1 MSETAHEPTMEEIL
15 ASIRRIIS
23 EDDAPEDKAQPA
35 PEPEPVAA
43 APAPEPEPE
52 ITFEPEPEPEPVFE
66 TAMEEDEDDVLE
78 LTTPVASRPVM
89 SIGDIDAFDPAP
101 APTPVAA
108 PVAAPKPVYDT
119 AAHLVSE
126 RTVQSAVSAF
136 GQLTSASLLPREGRT
151 IEDLLTEILR
161 PMLQSWLDGNLPGIV
176 ETAVREEVER
186 LARQA
191 RR

>member
-23 EDDAPEDKAQPA
+23 EDDAPEEKAK
-35 PEPEPVAA
+35 PEPEPEVVAA
-43 APAPEPEPE
+43 APEPE
-52 ITFEPEPEPEPVFE
+52 ITFDPEPEDEPEIE
-66 TAMEEDEDDVLE
+66 MEAEEDDVLE
-78 LTTPVASRPVM
+78 LTTPVAAPKPAL
-89 SIGDIDAFDPAP
+89 SIGDIDAFDPDPVPAP
-101 APTPVAA
+101 APKPA
-108 PVAAPKPVYDT
+108 PAPRVDYNT
-119 AAHLVSE
+119 TSHIVSE

-161 PMLQSWLDGNLPGIV
+161 PMLQNWLDGNLPAIV

>member
-23 EDDAPEDKAQPA
+23 EDDAPEEKAQPA
-35 PEPEPVAA
+35 PEPEVVAA
-43 APAPEPEPE
+43 APEPVPE
-52 ITFEPEPEPEPVFE
+52 IAFEPEPEPEPEVSFDAE
-66 TAMEEDEDDVLE
+66 EDDVLE
-78 LTTPVASRPVM
+78 LTTPVVSRPAV

-101 APTPVAA
+101 VPPVA
-108 PVAAPKPVYDT
+108 VAKPVYDST
-119 AAHLVSE
+119 AHLVSE

-136 GQLTSASLLPREGRT
+136 GQLTSASLLPKEGRT

-161 PMLQSWLDGNLPGIV
+161 PMLQNWLDGNLPSIV

>member
-23 EDDAPEDKAQPA
+23 EDDAPEEKAKPA
-35 PEPEPVAA
+35 PEPEVVAA
-43 APAPEPEPE
+43 EPEPE
-52 ITFEPEPEPEPVFE
+52 VAFDEPEDEPEV
-66 TAMEEDEDDVLE
+66 EEEDVLE
-78 LTTPVASRPVM
+78 LTTPVATPKPAV
-89 SIGDIDAFDPAP
+89 SIGDIDAFDPE
-101 APTPVAA
+101 PVA
-108 PVAAPKPVYDT
+108 VAPKPAPKPAPRVDYDAT
-119 AAHLVSE
+119 SHLVSE

-151 IEDLLTEILR
+151 IEDLLSEILR
-161 PMLQSWLDGNLPGIV
+161 PMLQDWLDGNLSAIV

>member
-23 EDDAPEDKAQPA
+23 EDDAPEEKAK
-35 PEPEPVAA
+35 
-43 APAPEPEPE
+43 PEPEPE
-52 ITFEPEPEPEPVFE
+52 VVAAEPEPEVAFDEP
-66 TAMEEDEDDVLE
+66 EDEPEMDIEAEEEDVLE
-78 LTTPVASRPVM
+78 LTTPVATPKPAV
-89 SIGDIDAFDPAP
+89 SIGDIDAFDPE
-101 APTPVAA
+101 PVA
-108 PVAAPKPVYDT
+108 VAPKPAPKPAPRVDYDT
-119 AAHLVSE
+119 TSHLVSE

-136 GQLTSASLLPREGRT
+136 GQLTSASLLPREGRS

-161 PMLQSWLDGNLPGIV
+161 PMLQDWLDGNLPAIV

>member
-23 EDDAPEDKAQPA
+23 EDDAPEDKAKPA
-35 PEPEPVAA
+35 PEPEVAA
-43 APAPEPEPE
+43 AAPEPEVSFE
-52 ITFEPEPEPEPVFE
+52 AEPEPEDEPE
-66 TAMEEDEDDVLE
+66 MEVEEEDVLE
-78 LTTPVASRPVM
+78 LTTPVAAHKPAL
-89 SIGDIDAFDPAP
+89 SIGDIDAFDPEPVVAAAAP
-101 APTPVAA
+101 APA
-108 PVAAPKPVYDT
+108 PRPAPRVDYDT
-119 AAHLVSE
+119 TSHLVSE

-161 PMLQSWLDGNLPGIV
+161 PMLQNWLDGNLPGIV

>member
-23 EDDAPEDKAQPA
+23 EDDAPEEKAKPA
-35 PEPEPVAA
+35 PEPEVVAA
-43 APAPEPEPE
+43 EPEPE
-52 ITFEPEPEPEPVFE
+52 IAFDEPEDEPEV
-66 TAMEEDEDDVLE
+66 EEEDVLE
-78 LTTPVASRPVM
+78 LTTPVAAPKPAV
-89 SIGDIDAFDPAP
+89 SIGDIDAFDPE
-101 APTPVAA
+101 PVA
-108 PVAAPKPVYDT
+108 VAPKPAPKPAPRVDYDT
-119 AAHLVSE
+119 TSHLVSE

-151 IEDLLTEILR
+151 IEDLLSEILR
-161 PMLQSWLDGNLPGIV
+161 PMLQDWLDGNLPAIV

>member
-23 EDDAPEDKAQPA
+23 EDDAPEEKAK
-35 PEPEPVAA
+35 PEPEPEVVAA
-43 APAPEPEPE
+43 APEPE
-52 ITFEPEPEPEPVFE
+52 ITFDPEPEDEPEIE
-66 TAMEEDEDDVLE
+66 MEAEEDDVLE
-78 LTTPVASRPVM
+78 LTTPVAAPKPAM
-89 SIGDIDAFDPAP
+89 SIGDIDAFDPDPVPAP
-101 APTPVAA
+101 APKPAPAA
-108 PVAAPKPVYDT
+108 RVDYDT
-119 AAHLVSE
+119 TSHIVSE

-161 PMLQSWLDGNLPGIV
+161 PMLQNWLDGNLPAIV